1 VTAKGAVTRKVT
13 RIGAGVQILENT
25 VLHLL
30 PDNELVIEDDVVIGP
45 GRASFP
51 ARSVLD
57 GFPAE
62 IVDTLQGAPER
73 PSWALTR
80 QALGSLVRL

>member
-1 VTAKGAVTRKVT
+1 VVSFNHACPDLPAPVIADGCHVEAGACVK
-13 RIGAGVQILENT
+13 Q
-25 VLHLL
+25 
-30 PDNELVIEDDVVIGP
+30 
-45 GRASFP
+45 RASFP

-62 IVDTLQGAPER
+62 VVDTLQGAPDR

>member
-1 VTAKGAVTRKVT
+1 VVSFNHACPDVPAPVIADGCHVEAGACVK
-13 RIGAGVQILENT
+13 Q
-25 VLHLL
+25 
-30 PDNELVIEDDVVIGP
+30 
-45 GRASFP
+45 RASFP

-62 IVDTLQGAPER
+62 VVDTLQGAPER

>member
-1 VTAKGAVTRKVT
+1 MSFNHACPDVPAPVIADGCHVEAGACVK
-13 RIGAGVQILENT
+13 Q
-25 VLHLL
+25 
-30 PDNELVIEDDVVIGP
+30 
-45 GRASFP
+45 RASFP

-62 IVDTLQGAPER
+62 VAGTLDAPPER

-80 QALGSLVRL
+80 QALETLVRL

>member
-1 VTAKGAVTRKVT
+1 MSFNHACPDVPAPVIADGCHVEAGACVK
-13 RIGAGVQILENT
+13 Q
-25 VLHLL
+25 
-30 PDNELVIEDDVVIGP
+30 
-45 GRASFP
+45 RASFP

-62 IVDTLQGAPER
+62 VVDTLQGAPER

>member
-1 VTAKGAVTRKVT
+1 MSFNHACPDVPAPVIADGCHVEAGACVK
-13 RIGAGVQILENT
+13 Q
-25 VLHLL
+25 
-30 PDNELVIEDDVVIGP
+30 
-45 GRASFP
+45 RASFP

-62 IVDTLQGAPER
+62 VVDTLQGPPER

-80 QALGSLVRL
+80 QALGRLVRP

>member
-1 VTAKGAVTRKVT
+1 VVSFNHACPDVPAPVIADGCHVEAGACVK
-13 RIGAGVQILENT
+13 Q
-25 VLHLL
+25 
-30 PDNELVIEDDVVIGP
+30 
-45 GRASFP
+45 RASFP

-62 IVDTLQGAPER
+62 VVGTLQGAPER